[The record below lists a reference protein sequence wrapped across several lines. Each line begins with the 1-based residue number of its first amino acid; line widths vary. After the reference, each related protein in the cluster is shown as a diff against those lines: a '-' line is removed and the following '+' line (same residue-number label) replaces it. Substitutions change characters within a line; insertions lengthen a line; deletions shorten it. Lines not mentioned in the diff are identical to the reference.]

1 MPDRILDLRKV
12 LLQRNPDRFFE
23 NHMLN
28 REEQIYLFEP
38 VFTPEWRD
46 PQKGRQACQKRLL
59 NWVWRMD
66 KGTGQ

>member
-1 MPDRILDLRKV
+1 MPDRILDLSKI

-28 REEQIYLFEP
+28 REEQIYLFET

-46 PQKGRQACQKRLL
+46 PQNGRQARVKRD
-59 NWVWRMD
+59 W
-66 KGTGQ
+66 